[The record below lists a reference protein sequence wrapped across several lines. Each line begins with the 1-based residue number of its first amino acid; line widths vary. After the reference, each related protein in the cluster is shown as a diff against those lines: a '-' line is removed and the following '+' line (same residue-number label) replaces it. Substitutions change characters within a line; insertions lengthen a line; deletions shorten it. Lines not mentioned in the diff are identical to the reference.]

1 MALYLFCF
9 LYLPAASGYGAW
21 RGQVLWSDW
30 VIWAFLLPPF
40 AWSCFL
46 DRKILQTTSPIR
58 MLVVALLFAVGIG
71 AVALAVAVIMA
82 ELTSRYWNDPATR
95 TVVGVVISLAIGGWA
110 LLQLHR
116 EAKKRRSQPAEN
128 SFEVQGP
135 STGQRS
141 NDEPQL

>member
-9 LYLPAASGYGAW
+9 LYLPAAGGYGAW

-58 MLVVALLFAVGIG
+58 ML
-71 AVALAVAVIMA
+71 
-82 ELTSRYWNDPATR
+82 
-95 TVVGVVISLAIGGWA
+95 VGVVISLAIGGWA